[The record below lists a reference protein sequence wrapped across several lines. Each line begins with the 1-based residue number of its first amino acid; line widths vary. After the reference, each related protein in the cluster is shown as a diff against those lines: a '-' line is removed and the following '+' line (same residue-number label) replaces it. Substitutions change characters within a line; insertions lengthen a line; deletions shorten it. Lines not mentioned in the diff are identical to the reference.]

1 MRSETIAFVV
11 VIVVVL
17 LVVGFVGVMFLWT
30 VGAVVT
36 PRPSLRVPALIVGL
50 VLVITGIGVVAALL
64 NPGGSAAPGP
74 TVTVSG
80 SGRCRR
86 GRSCCPATTRSDGG
100 LDRQLARAA
109 STPLGCAPHRR

>member
-17 LVVGFVGVMFLWT
+17 LVVGFVGVMFLWV

-64 NPGGSAAPGP
+64 NPSTSTAPGP

-80 SGRCRR
+80 SGAVSSGHDHAVRR
-86 GRSCCPATTRSDGG
+86 LLVQMVGSTANGRELLPR
-100 LDRQLARAA
+100 
-109 STPLGCAPHRR
+109 P